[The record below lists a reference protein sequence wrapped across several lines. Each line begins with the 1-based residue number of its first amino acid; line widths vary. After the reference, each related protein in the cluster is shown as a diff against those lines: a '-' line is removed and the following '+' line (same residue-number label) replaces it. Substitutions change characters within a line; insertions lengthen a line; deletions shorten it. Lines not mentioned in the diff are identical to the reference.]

1 MLSESEATAIGSTV
15 SGSGTNIASA
25 YGTSTTSDMN
35 PPPSRP
41 ASGPSPYIAI
51 NGSEPHE
58 LVTPRRHSRQVPQLS
73 WNGTTTRSPAL
84 NPETDVTDRDNLRY
98 AFMSDRVSRR
108 QRRSAPRHRDVEVAA
123 GHRQRPDQRLLR
135 LGDLWVGD
143 VTPSVSAG
151 LFERQLPHSS
161 ILE

>member
-1 MLSESEATAIGSTV
+1 
-15 SGSGTNIASA
+15 
-25 YGTSTTSDMN
+25 MN

-51 NGSEPHE
+51 NGNEPHE
-58 LVTPRRHSRQVPQLS
+58 LVTPRRHSRQLPQLS
-73 WNGTTTRSPAL
+73 WNGTTTRSPA
-84 NPETDVTDRDNLRY
+84 
-98 AFMSDRVSRR
+98 R
-108 QRRSAPRHRDVEVAA
+108 QRRCAPRNSDVEVAA

-135 LGDLWVGD
+135 VGDLRVGD
-143 VTPSVSAG
+143 VAPSVSAS